1 MTARKYQRG
10 FGALE
15 WMVILF
21 VGGVMLSTGIK
32 LVPIYIDNMAIQDAF
47 KALYSE
53 QEPVKRKPSAGD
65 IASQISRKLR
75 TNNIHYLSKENVTI
89 DYSEDDTM
97 TINLDYEVRIG
108 VVGNIDAVVMFR
120 HDFTYPKG

>member
-1 MTARKYQRG
+1 MLTRKHQRG

-21 VGGVMLSTGIK
+21 VGGVLLSTGIK

-47 KALYSE
+47 KALYSVE
-53 QEPVKRKPSAGD
+53 EPVKRKPSAGD

-75 TNNIHYLSKENVTI
+75 TNNINYLSKDNVSV
-89 DYSEDDTM
+89 DYSDNDEM
-97 TINLDYEVRIG
+97 IINLDYEVRIG
-108 VVGNIDAVVMFR
+108 IVGNIDAVVKFT
-120 HDFTYPKG
+120 HDFSYPKG

>member
-1 MTARKYQRG
+1 MLTRKHQRG

-21 VGGVMLSTGIK
+21 VGGVLLSTGIK

-47 KALYSE
+47 KALYSAE
-53 QEPVKRKPSAGD
+53 EPVKRKPSAGD

-75 TNNIHYLSKENVTI
+75 TNNINYLSKDNVTVE
-89 DYSEDDTM
+89 YSNDSQK
-97 TINLDYEVRIG
+97 TIKLDYEVRIG
-108 VVGNIDAVVMFR
+108 IVGNIDAVVKFA
-120 HDFTYPKG
+120 HDFYYPKG